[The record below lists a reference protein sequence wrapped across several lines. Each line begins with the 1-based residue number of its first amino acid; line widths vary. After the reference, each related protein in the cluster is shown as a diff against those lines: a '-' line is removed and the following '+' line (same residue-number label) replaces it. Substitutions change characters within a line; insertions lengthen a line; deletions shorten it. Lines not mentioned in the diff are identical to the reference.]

1 MRVTQQQ
8 PVSHKRV
15 KSSAIPKNF
24 YMTLLKRVSIIVT
37 IVSTCDDALKFS
49 RKKKKKKVVVKV
61 LRVASVWLLVG
72 FNSVETWQLYFQS
85 TIEKRNNQSNNEQRT
100 TQPK

>member
-24 YMTLLKRVSIIVT
+24 YMTLLKRVSIIVVT
-37 IVSTCDDALKFS
+37 IVSTTCDALRSAAAEVFS
-49 RKKKKKKVVVKV
+49 QKKKKKSRCEKV
-61 LRVASVWLLVG
+61 LRRVVVYVVASVVTRS
-72 FNSVETWQLYFQS
+72 FHSVETWQLYFQS
-85 TIEKRNNQSNNEQRT
+85 TI
-100 TQPK
+100 